1 MKRIRHAGAAVALL
15 ALLLASTVT
24 GGCDAGAISDPVTK
38 PAPPT
43 RTEDPPRPTS
53 TPTPSPAPTST
64 PTPPGKY
71 FIDEFESGAYYWDV
85 HLSSG
90 TGPPTTRVE
99 SGAYIMSLDRPNLWA
114 YSLLNVREYDD
125 VRVNAR
131 FQFRG
136 VGTAAGGVLCRYM
149 PDQGWYEFNLSTD
162 GLYSVL
168 LGEWAAPE
176 VARYTPIVYDESEYL
191 DPTSPWFE
199 AGLGCDGHTLW
210 LYINGK
216 LIRKLDVT
224 RFGLLEGRIGVSA
237 ATFEHAPL
245 VVAFDWIQVG
255 EP

>member
-1 MKRIRHAGAAVALL
+1 MQNIRYAHAAAGLL
-15 ALLLASTVT
+15 ALLLASTAT
-24 GGCDAGAISDPVTK
+24 GGGGAGAASQ
-38 PAPPT
+38 PATEPAQRT
-43 RTEDPPRPTS
+43 RTERPPRPTS
-53 TPTPSPAPTST
+53 TPTHAPAPTST

-71 FIDEFESGAYYWDV
+71 FVEEFESGAHYWDV
-85 HLSSG
+85 QLSSG
-90 TGPPTTRVE
+90 TGLPSAVVE
-99 SGAYIMSLDRPNLWA
+99 SGAYLIALDRPNLWA
-114 YSLLNVREYDD
+114 YSILNVRDYDD

-136 VGTAAGGVLCRYM
+136 VGTASGGVLCRYTA
-149 PDQGWYEFNLSTD
+149 DQGWYEFNLSSD

-191 DPTSPWFE
+191 DPASPSLE
-199 AGLGCDGHTLW
+199 AGLGCEGQTLW

-224 RFGLLEGRIGVSA
+224 RFGLLDGRIGVSA

-245 VVAFDWIQVG
+245 VVAFDWIGVG